1 MFSLWFKRALVL
13 CWVYGQT
20 ATLYATQASSVKTKK
35 TSSIIRYDSI
45 HHPVKSSLGMVV
57 SQRKIA
63 SEIGASILEK
73 GGNAVD
79 AAVAVGYALA
89 VLLPRAGNIGGGG
102 FMLVYLRDQ
111 DKTIAID
118 YRETAPKSA
127 HETIYLLSD
136 GRVDHVSSRSGINS
150 VAVPG
155 TVAGLNHALKKYG
168 TMSLPSVIQPAID
181 LAKNGFVMGYDTA
194 SAIVTREAML
204 KRDPATA
211 AVFFR
216 DNGSPYNASQK
227 FIQNDLATTLVAIA
241 KFGTKAFYEGDI
253 ADMIIA
259 KMKRDGGLISRDDL
273 SNYKVIE
280 RLPIIGDYRG
290 HKIVSM
296 PPPSSGGVHLVQML
310 NILENFDLQQMG
322 ANSSEALH
330 LITESIKYAYAD
342 RSKHLGD
349 PDFYEV
355 PIDWLTDK
363 HYAKQ
368 IANKIDLKKATPS
381 IEILPGQEL
390 AAESI
395 DTTHFSVVDS
405 QGNAVSNTYTLNFS
419 FGSGVVVDGA
429 GFLLNNEMADFNA
442 KPGVADSFGLIG
454 GEANSI
460 RANKRPLSSM
470 TPTLVFNE
478 EGGLSIVTGSP
489 GGSRIIN
496 TVLQQLINVIDHKM
510 NIAEAT
516 HAPRIHH
523 QWQPDLLEV
532 EAPIGAD
539 TRATL
544 KSKGHLIKESG
555 TMGSLQSIMSIDGVL
570 NGAADPRRPGA
581 AAVGVQ

>member
-1 MFSLWFKRALVL
+1 
-13 CWVYGQT
+13 
-20 ATLYATQASSVKTKK
+20 
-35 TSSIIRYDSI
+35 
-45 HHPVKSSLGMVV
+45 
-57 SQRKIA
+57 
-63 SEIGASILEK
+63 
-73 GGNAVD
+73 
-79 AAVAVGYALA
+79 
-89 VLLPRAGNIGGGG
+89 
-102 FMLVYLRDQ
+102 MLVYLRDQ